1 MTRSGNGRRAN
12 GTAAATIRDV
22 ARVSRVSIATVS
34 RVFNDS
40 PLVSEET
47 RRRVRAA
54 ASRMGY
60 WPNSIARSLITNRTH
75 TFGVLMP
82 DLHGEFFSEMIHGMD
97 LQARSVGFHILVS
110 RSSSSAEDLTAALR
124 SVRGRVDGLL
134 IMAPDLEGAGAL
146 REAASD
152 VPVVLLAPPAP
163 PEHFPRCDTLGI
175 DNAAGAHEVVRHLIR
190 LGHRRIA
197 HVAGPEHNSDARQR
211 REGYRAA
218 LREAGLRPS
227 SELEVAGDFGELSG
241 YDAGLELL
249 ERAPRPT
256 AVFVA
261 NDYMA
266 VGVMGA
272 LEDAGLRV
280 PRDVALAGFD
290 DIPLARYLTP
300 PLTTVHVDVLH
311 FGQRAVEMLTDRLRA
326 GSADEPRHETLS
338 TTLVVRGSCGAQRSG
353 EGDARNR
360 WNRSRP
366 AGTRKP

>member
-1 MTRSGNGRRAN
+1 MTRSGDGRRSRGNPAS
-12 GTAAATIRDV
+12 TIRDV
-22 ARVSRVSIATVS
+22 ARASRVSIATVS

-47 RRRVRAA
+47 RRRVRSA
-54 ASRMGY
+54 ASRLGY

-75 TFGVLMP
+75 TFGILMP
-82 DLHGEFFSEMIHGMD
+82 DLHGEFFSEVIHGMD
-97 LQARSVGFHILVS
+97 LQARSSGFHILVS
-110 RSSSSAEDLTAALR
+110 RSSSSAEDLTESLR
-124 SVRGRVDGLL
+124 SMRGRVDGLVV
-134 IMAPDLEGAGAL
+134 MAPDLDGFGAL
-146 REAASD
+146 RECAGD
-152 VPVVLLAPPAP
+152 VPVVLLGPIDRLPQY
-163 PEHFPRCDTLGI
+163 DSLGI
-175 DNAAGAHEVVRHLIR
+175 DNVGGARDVVRHLIR

-218 LREAGLRPS
+218 LRESGLKPAP
-227 SELEVAGDFGELSG
+227 ELEVVGDFGELSG

-249 ERAPRPT
+249 ERAPRST
-256 AVFVA
+256 AIFVA

-311 FGQRAVEMLTDRLRA
+311 LGQRAVEILTDRLGV
-326 GSADEPRHETLS
+326 GSAEEPRRETLA
-338 TTLVVRGSCGAQRSG
+338 TTLVVRGSCGAQRSS
-353 EGDARNR
+353 EGDARIR

-366 AGTRKP
+366 TGTSGS